1 MLTNDT
7 IFFEDIIRGNI
18 IGEMYNQSRTDS
30 HIESL
35 AALSVEIIFRMELLV
50 LNCLAG
56 GQLQNIFDYILTSNQ
71 SS

>member
-7 IFFEDIIRGNI
+7 IFFEDIIQGNI

-35 AALSVEIIFRMELLV
+35 AALSVEIIFGMEL
-50 LNCLAG
+50 
-56 GQLQNIFDYILTSNQ
+56 
-71 SS
+71 